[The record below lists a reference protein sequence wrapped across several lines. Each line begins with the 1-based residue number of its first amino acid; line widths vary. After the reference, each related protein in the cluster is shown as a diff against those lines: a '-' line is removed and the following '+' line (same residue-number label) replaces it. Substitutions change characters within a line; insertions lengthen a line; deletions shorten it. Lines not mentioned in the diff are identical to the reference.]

1 MPMGDTT
8 MDVSV
13 NEDNTGA
20 FLLAISFPTQ
30 STPCSKYYSTNTIWF
45 REEIVKRGIK
55 LLKIDT
61 IQQLGYLFKKF
72 MPRNKFEYLRKNIMG
87 W

>member
-20 FLLAISFPTQ
+20 FLLAIYFPTQ

-61 IQQLGYLFKKF
+61 I
-72 MPRNKFEYLRKNIMG
+72 
-87 W
+87 